1 MGWLLIRLP
10 TVSALTQSGLTSAG
24 PPFTRRSPPGATL
37 EQIHPPKLGRTA
49 GRKWRAEVSD
59 EMYGRTELEWEALE
73 AAGWDFL
80 ISRAREPR
88 PTTDYTEMN
97 NELATRT
104 GQPLWNFDYARDR
117 AAMGELLGRLVDR
130 SYAETRD
137 RPGGGLMIS
146 ALVMFLGG
154 NGVGRGFYGKAV
166 MLNLIPSERMSEQA
180 KDAFWIDRQ
189 STR

>member
-1 MGWLLIRLP
+1 M
-10 TVSALTQSGLTSAG
+10 T
-24 PPFTRRSPPGATL
+24 
-37 EQIHPPKLGRTA
+37 
-49 GRKWRAEVSD
+49 D
-59 EMYGRTELEWEALE
+59 EIYGRTELEWEALE

-80 ISRAREPR
+80 VNRAREPD

-104 GQPLWNFDYARDR
+104 GQPSWNFNYTKDR

-130 SYAETRD
+130 SYAETKD
-137 RPGGGLMIS
+137 RLGGGLMIS

-166 MLNLIPSERMSEQA
+166 KLNLIPSERMSQEA
-180 KDAFWIDRQ
+180 KDAFWIGQ
-189 STR
+189 MNGVVEWAATH

>member
-1 MGWLLIRLP
+1 MP
-10 TVSALTQSGLTSAG
+10 
-24 PPFTRRSPPGATL
+24 
-37 EQIHPPKLGRTA
+37 E
-49 GRKWRAEVSD
+49 
-59 EMYGRTELEWEALE
+59 EMYGRTQLEWEALE

-80 ISRAREPR
+80 ISRAQEPR

-97 NELATRT
+97 HELAIRT
-104 GQPLWNFDYARDR
+104 GQPLWDFGYAKDR

-154 NGVGRGFYGKAV
+154 NGVGSGFYGKAV

-180 KDAFWIDRQ
+180 KDAFWIGQMNGVVEWVGVR
-189 STR
+189 

>member
-1 MGWLLIRLP
+1 
-10 TVSALTQSGLTSAG
+10 V
-24 PPFTRRSPPGATL
+24 F
-37 EQIHPPKLGRTA
+37 E
-49 GRKWRAEVSD
+49 

-104 GQPLWNFDYARDR
+104 GQPPWDFGYAKDR

-130 SYAETRD
+130 SYAETKD

-166 MLNLIPSERMSEQA
+166 KLNLIPSERMSEQA
-180 KDAFWIDRQ
+180 KDAFWIGQMNGIVEWATIR
-189 STR
+189 